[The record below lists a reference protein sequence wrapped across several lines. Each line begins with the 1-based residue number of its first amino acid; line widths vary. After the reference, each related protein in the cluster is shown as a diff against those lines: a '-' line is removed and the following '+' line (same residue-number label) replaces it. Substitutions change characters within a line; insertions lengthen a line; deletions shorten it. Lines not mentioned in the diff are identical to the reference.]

1 MIINIKE
8 SIVLTAILAVI
19 HIGGVVV
26 TAVVLLPW
34 AIRLLIWSAL
44 GLSFIQVF
52 TIHAWRRSASAIAAM
67 EMDSESFVAVKFV
80 GEELWHP
87 ARITA
92 RFIHPWVTVMSL
104 RVEGRRWPVSMVIA
118 TDAVEPEP
126 FRRWR
131 AALKLQ
137 TEVT

>member
-1 MIINIKE
+1 M
-8 SIVLTAILAVI
+8 
-19 HIGGVVV
+19 
-26 TAVVLLPW
+26 
-34 AIRLLIWSAL
+34 
-44 GLSFIQVF
+44 LSFIQVF
-52 TIHAWRRSASAIAAM
+52 TVHAWRRSALAVAAM
-67 EMDSESFVAVKFV
+67 EMDSENFVAVRYI

-92 RFIHPWVTVMSL
+92 RFIHPWITVMSL
-104 RVEGRRWPVSMVIA
+104 RVEGRRMPVNVVIA
-118 TDAVEPEP
+118 ADAIEPEP